1 MPGLA
6 YDYFVMSSG
15 VGNVYALSESLA
27 DGVVVRGLAVQRK
40 VSMTGSVTS
49 RSNAAEVKYV
59 PALVSEASEDV
70 EFESG
75 WGQTGSTW

>member
-1 MPGLA
+1 
-6 YDYFVMSSG
+6 
-15 VGNVYALSESLA
+15 
-27 DGVVVRGLAVQRK
+27 
-40 VSMTGSVTS
+40 MTGSVTS

-75 WGQTGSTW
+75 WGQTGALGKLDETSGNETLPEAPYKNYHTTRHISQ